1 MTEKIT
7 ISQLYQ
13 RIPPGIQHR
22 PAKLPDKTSS
32 VRSTDTSAFEQM
44 LRSNLLK
51 FSSHAET
58 RLAQRGI
65 KMSADQLAKLEDA
78 VQQAAAKGARES
90 LILTADAAFIVN
102 IKNRTVVT
110 AIDHASL
117 DQHVFTQI
125 DSAVIVQS

>member
-1 MTEKIT
+1 MSDKIT

-22 PAKLPDKTSS
+22 PGLPDKTSTPRTADS
-32 VRSTDTSAFEQM
+32 SQFERM

-51 FSSHAET
+51 FSNHAET

-65 KMSADQLAKLEDA
+65 RMSPDKLAKLEDA

>member
-1 MTEKIT
+1 MSDKIT

-22 PAKLPDKTSS
+22 PGLPDKPSS
-32 VRSTDTSAFEQM
+32 APRTADSSQFERM

-51 FSSHAET
+51 FSNHAET

-65 KMSADQLAKLEDA
+65 RMSADKLAKLEDA

>member
-1 MTEKIT
+1 MSDKLT

-22 PAKLPDKTSS
+22 PASRPDKTSVHRTES
-32 VRSTDTSAFEQM
+32 SAFEQM
-44 LRSNLLK
+44 LRTNLLK
-51 FSSHAET
+51 FSNHAET

-65 KMSADQLAKLEDA
+65 QMSADQLAKLEDA

>member
-1 MTEKIT
+1 MSDKIA

-22 PAKLPDKTSS
+22 PSLPDKSS
-32 VRSTDTSAFEQM
+32 SPRTVDSTAFEQM
-44 LRSNLLK
+44 LRTNLLK
-51 FSSHAET
+51 FSNHAET